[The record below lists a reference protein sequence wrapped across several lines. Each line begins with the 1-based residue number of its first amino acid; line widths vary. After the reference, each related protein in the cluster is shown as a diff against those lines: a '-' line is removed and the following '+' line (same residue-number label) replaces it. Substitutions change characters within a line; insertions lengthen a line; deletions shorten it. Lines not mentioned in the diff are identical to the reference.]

1 MLYIITGP
9 AGVGKSTI
17 SKRLATLKEK
27 SVLIEGDDIYGQ
39 VIGSYVS
46 AWKEGNHLKVF
57 WKVCIDMINTY
68 LEEGYDVVFNYIV
81 TPENLKLLKE
91 KFSSFKFVI
100 LITDEDELLKRDL
113 LRPED
118 CRMRERCVV
127 LLNNF
132 KNNDYENDYT
142 LDITNLSVD
151 GVIEHLENDDKF
163 NI

>member
-46 AWKEGNHLKVF
+46 AWKEGNHLDVF
-57 WKVCIDMINTY
+57 WKVCLDMINTY
-68 LEEGYDVVFNYIV
+68 LENGYDVVFNYIV
-81 TPENLKLLKE
+81 TPEVLKKIKE
-91 KFSSFKFVI
+91 RFSRFKFVI

-132 KNNDYENDYT
+132 KNNNYDKDYM
-142 LDITNLSVD
+142 LDITKLSVD
-151 GVIEHLENDDKF
+151 EVIEHLENDDKF
-163 NI
+163 NA

>member
-57 WKVCIDMINTY
+57 WKICIDMINTY

>member
-132 KNNDYENDYT
+132 KNNDYEKDYT

>member
-46 AWKEGNHLKVF
+46 AWKDGNHLDVF
-57 WKVCIDMINTY
+57 WKICLDMINTY
-68 LEEGYDVVFNYIV
+68 IENGYDVVFNYIV
-81 TPENLKLLKE
+81 TPEVLKKIKE
-91 KFSSFKFVI
+91 RFSRFKFVI

-132 KNNDYENDYT
+132 KNNNYDKDYM
-142 LDITNLSVD
+142 LDITKLSVD
-151 GVIEHLENDDKF
+151 EVIEHLENDDKF
-163 NI
+163 NA

>member
-46 AWKEGNHLKVF
+46 AWKDGNHLDVF
-57 WKVCIDMINTY
+57 WKICLDMINTY
-68 LEEGYDVVFNYIV
+68 IENGYDVVFNYIV
-81 TPENLKLLKE
+81 TPDVLKKIKE
-91 KFSSFKFVI
+91 RFSRFKFVI

-132 KNNDYENDYT
+132 KNNNYEKDYT